1 MESSKQ
7 KNDSIVKTL
16 KEKFGVVFLISMSSG
31 LVAIISGIL
40 VIVSNLSILTFNSQ
54 GVLNELNST
63 SALNSSTAAYINLTF
78 NGISSVKNGIIVLG
92 PLLIIAG
99 IFMIVSAFYL
109 KSKDSENRH
118 FGVFL
123 TFLFSIFAVLGLL
136 IYIPFNS
143 LAVLILV
150 YLPLTT
156 FGAVAYALMVVYI
169 VLGLIAGALALVKN
183 KRYLS

>member
-1 MESSKQ
+1 M
-7 KNDSIVKTL
+7 
-16 KEKFGVVFLISMSSG
+16 
-31 LVAIISGIL
+31 
-40 VIVSNLSILTFNSQ
+40 
-54 GVLNELNST
+54 
-63 SALNSSTAAYINLTF
+63 
-78 NGISSVKNGIIVLG
+78 LG

-156 FGAVAYALMVVYI
+156 LGAVAYALMVVYI